1 MYTEKVL
8 HFFNLVANI
17 FSSQLCKKG
26 ISVHVLQYSTVLVPV
41 FFLVT
46 VIKKHCSFQVCTK
59 SAPLS
64 RTIVVQYEAMLQK
77 GGYVLSQD

>member
-41 FFLVT
+41 FFSYGD
-46 VIKKHCSFQVCTK
+46 KKTLQ
-59 SAPLS
+59 LS
-64 RTIVVQYEAMLQK
+64 GVHEVGPTF
-77 GGYVLSQD
+77 